1 MKLNRNLLSDA
12 VRFGL
17 VAGLATAVVAP
28 AAFAQEAEE
37 GEATT
42 LDRIEVTGSRLKR
55 ADIEGAVPVIVI
67 DRASIDATGDVSV
80 ADVLRDSTFASFGNI
95 RPQSGSS
102 AQSLATVDLRGLGS
116 GRTLVLI
123 DGRRAPTNPMSASL
137 GADLNAIPLAA
148 VERIEILSDGASAVY
163 GSDAIGGV
171 VNVILRKDFNGAE
184 LRYGYGSTAV
194 TGGDL
199 EDVSA
204 VFGTSSD
211 RGNLIG
217 GASHS
222 SRGMVYTRDQIGGQ
236 SLGNSTYGNNYLNWR
251 VTEIA
256 DPDNPGQMIPA
267 AGVRPVPGFDCNS
280 SANPGFWTLP
290 SGNCSFDFNSVAAN
304 EASVDNT
311 AVFVRG
317 DYQINDD
324 WTVYMTATNTRVKT
338 FGRYA
343 PVPGVVRASD
353 GTSQDI
359 NNPQFVSWVHA
370 NRQRA
375 KELYGIGLDTDVDP
389 ATGDLVWGPGG
400 LAADQDGLPT
410 NFYHRFAAAG
420 NRDNYTVANNADFL
434 VGFQGQLTDTISVDF
449 GGRRT
454 SYDYDENGYGYVIG
468 SLANA
473 AVDSG
478 DYLLTDPYGA
488 SQETLN
494 GFTAT
499 IGRNSFFKT
508 VEWYGN
514 VNFDLFEM
522 GGGISNAV
530 VGAEYREEEYQD
542 LYDSL
547 SQAGVVLGS
556 SGGASAGSRDVT
568 SAYFEWLLPFTSSF
582 DITLAGR
589 YDKYSDYGN
598 DFSPKIAARWQPL
611 DNLTFRASYGQGF
624 RAPGLDILNQADSFS
639 AEPVQ
644 DPASCVFNGL
654 TPECINSDGEQD
666 DVQVDSYFIA
676 NPALSSEQ
684 STQYSVGVVYD
695 PVDWLDLSLDYYN
708 IEVEDN
714 ITAFSGQDIVD
725 KDLDPAAY
733 GAIPA
738 GLSITRDPV
747 TGRILEIITGYAN
760 EGTLETDGVDFRAN
774 TDFDFGGAGRLQN
787 RLTVSWVNKYDVT
800 SGAGT
805 TIEEIGR
812 MGYPDLRANLANDWA
827 FGDWNFTWNINYIA
841 GQQDPRTPTG
851 APGPQVGGYATN
863 DVQVAWSAPWNGKV
877 AVGATNVGDRYPE
890 LVAFDGRPWNFNL
903 YDAYGRTIYLRY
915 TQTF

>member
-17 VAGLATAVVAP
+17 VAGVAGIVAAP
-28 AAFAQEAEE
+28 AVAQDNDQAQ
-37 GEATT
+37 T

-80 ADVLRDSTFASFGNI
+80 ADVLRDSTFASFGNFK
-95 RPQSGSS
+95 PQSGSS
-102 AQSLATVDLRGLGS
+102 AQSLASVDLRGLGS

-123 DGRRAPTNPMSASL
+123 DGRRAPTNPMDASS
-137 GADLNAIPLAA
+137 GADMNAIPLAA

-171 VNVILRKDFNGAE
+171 VNIILRKDFNGAE
-184 LRYGYGSTAV
+184 LRYGYGQTKV
-194 TGGDL
+194 KGGDL

-204 VFGTSSD
+204 VFGASSD
-211 RGNLIG
+211 RGRLIG
-217 GASHS
+217 GASKS

-236 SLGNSTYGNNYLNWR
+236 GLGNSTYGNNYLNWQ
-251 VTEIA
+251 VGTIE
-256 DPDNPGQMIPA
+256 DPDNPGTNIPA

-280 SANPGFWTLP
+280 SANTGFWTQP
-290 SGNCSFDFNSVAAN
+290 TGNCSFDFNSVAAN

-311 AVFVRG
+311 SVFVRG

-324 WTVYMTATNTRVKT
+324 WTVYMTATNTRVET

-343 PVPGVVRASD
+343 PVPGVVKASN

-359 NNPQFVSWVHA
+359 NNPDFVAWVNA
-370 NRQRA
+370 NRARA
-375 KELYGIGLDTDVDP
+375 EELYGIP
-389 ATGDLVWGPGG
+389 AGAVLAPGT
-400 LAADQDGLPT
+400 DGLPT
-410 NFYHRFAAAG
+410 YFYHRFAAAG
-420 NRDNYTVANNADFL
+420 NRDNYTAANNADYL
-434 VGFQGQLTDTISVDF
+434 VGFQGRLSDTISVEF
-449 GGRRT
+449 GARRT
-454 SYDYDENGYGYVIG
+454 TYKYDENGYGYVIA
-468 SLANA
+468 SLANQA
-473 AVDSG
+473 IDAG
-478 DYLLTDPYGA
+478 DYLLADPYGA
-488 SQETLN
+488 TPETLN
-494 GFTAT
+494 SFTAT

-508 VEWYGN
+508 REYFAN

-530 VGAEYREEEYQD
+530 VGAEFREEQFED

-556 SGGASAGSRDVT
+556 SGGASGGGRDVT
-568 SAYFEWLLPFTSSF
+568 SAYFEWLLPFSSAF

-611 DNLTFRASYGQGF
+611 ENLTFRASVGQGF
-624 RAPGLDILNQADSFS
+624 RAPGLDILTQARSFS

-654 TPECINSDGEQD
+654 TPDCLDADGNSD
-666 DVQVDSYFIA
+666 DVQVDTYFIA
-676 NPALSSEQ
+676 NPTLASEQ
-684 STQYSVGVVYD
+684 STQWSVGVVYD

-714 ITAFSGQDIVD
+714 ISGFSGQDIVD
-725 KDLDPAAY
+725 KDLDPGSY
-733 GAIPA
+733 GEVPA

-747 TGRILEIITGYAN
+747 TGRITEIVSGYAN
-760 EGTLETDGVDFRAN
+760 EGTLKTDGVDFRAN
-774 TDFDFGGAGRLQN
+774 TDFDFGGWGRLQN
-787 RLTVSWVNKYDVT
+787 RLTVSWINSYELTDGGGNAVEW
-800 SGAGT
+800 AG
-805 TIEEIGR
+805 R
-812 MGYPDLRANLANDWA
+812 LGYPDLRANLANDWSW
-827 FGDWNFTWNINYIA
+827 GDWGLSWNINYIE
-841 GQQDPRTPTG
+841 GQAEPNSTTQ
-851 APGPQVGGYATN
+851 QVGGYATN
-863 DVQVAWSAPWNGKV
+863 DVQVSWSAPWNAKI
-877 AVGATNVGDRYPE
+877 AVGAMNVGDRYPE
-890 LVAFDGRPWNFNL
+890 LVAYDGRPWNFNL
-903 YDAYGRTIYLRY
+903 YDAYGRTVYFRY